1 MPTFTLLPLLLL
13 LARPAVAGAVDSP
26 SAGQATAAAPAEGF
40 EALSQR
46 ARAARDAGRNDEAIA
61 AYRQAVELR
70 PAWDEGLW
78 YLGVLQ
84 YETGRC
90 VEADSAFERFLGLKP
105 EAGPGWTI
113 RGVCAFDRGDFP
125 DAIEWLHKGIGLGLG
140 ANAELRRVAL
150 SRVAQAF
157 VKTGQFELAMGPLTQ
172 LAQLS
177 PSPPGLVETTGLALL
192 RLDMLPSELPEGRR
206 DLVQKLGR
214 AGVAHLGQ
222 RGDDA
227 ARFYAEVVSAYP
239 DAPGVHYAYGVFL
252 LRSGNEKGLTEL
264 RRAAELRPDDAMA
277 HLQIAFELLVR
288 GDFAEAR
295 ASAMKAVELA
305 PGLFA
310 ARNAL
315 GRVLVEMGET
325 EAGVR
330 ELEEAVRLA
339 PDSAETHFA
348 LARAYAKAGR
358 AEDAARERAAFAEL
372 ERRSRTPTGT
382 LPDAGPV
389 HP

>member
-1 MPTFTLLPLLLL
+1 MSTPALLPLVLL
-13 LARPAVAGAVDSP
+13 LALPAGAAGSP
-26 SAGQATAAAPAEGF
+26 WAVQAAAAVPAEGF
-40 EALSQR
+40 EALSPR

-70 PAWDEGLW
+70 PDWDEGLW

-90 VEADSAFERFLGLKP
+90 VEADSAFERFLGRKP
-105 EAGPGWTI
+105 EAGPGWTM

-125 DAIEWLHKGIGLGLG
+125 GAIEWLHKGIGLGLG
-140 ANAELRRVAL
+140 ANAELQRVARIRL
-150 SRVAQAF
+150 AQAL
-157 VKTGQFELAMGPLTQ
+157 VKTGQFELAIGPLTQ

-177 PSPPGLVETTGLALL
+177 PIPPGLVDTTGLALL
-192 RLDMLPSELPEGRR
+192 RLDVLPSEVSEGRR

-222 RGDDA
+222 RGDEA
-227 ARFYAEVVSAYP
+227 ARLYAEVVSAYP
-239 DAPGVHYAYGVFL
+239 DVPGVHYAYGVFL
-252 LRSGNEKGLTEL
+252 LRSGNERGLSEL
-264 RRAAELRPDDAMA
+264 RRAAQLRPDDAMA
-277 HLQIAFELLVR
+277 PLQIAFELLVR
-288 GDFAEAR
+288 GDFAGAR
-295 ASAMKAVELA
+295 DSAMKAVELA

-315 GRVLVEMGET
+315 GRALVEMGDIA
-325 EAGVR
+325 AGIR
-330 ELEEAVRLA
+330 ELEVAVRLA
-339 PDSAETHFA
+339 PDSAEAHFT

-372 ERRSRTPTGT
+372 EQRARTAPGT
-382 LPDAGPV
+382 LRNPGPV
-389 HP
+389 QP

>member
-1 MPTFTLLPLLLL
+1 MSTPAVLPLVVL
-13 LARPAVAGAVDSP
+13 LALPAGAASSP
-26 SAGQATAAAPAEGF
+26 SAGQAASVAPAEGF

-46 ARAARDAGRNDEAIA
+46 ARVARDAGRNDEAIA
-61 AYRQAVELR
+61 AYRKAVELR
-70 PAWDEGLW
+70 PGWDEGLW

-90 VEADSAFERFLGLKP
+90 AEADSAFERFLSLKP
-105 EAGPGWTI
+105 QAGPGWAI

-140 ANAELRRVAL
+140 GNAELQRVAL

-157 VKTGQFELAMGPLTQ
+157 VKTGQFEVAIGPLTQ
-172 LAQLS
+172 LAQLV
-177 PSPPGLVETTGLALL
+177 PTPPGLVETTGLALL
-192 RLDMLPSELPEGRR
+192 RLDMLPSEIPEGRR

-222 RGDDA
+222 RGEEA
-227 ARFYAEVVSAYP
+227 ARLYAEVASEYP
-239 DAPGVHYAYGVFL
+239 DTPGVHYAYGVFL
-252 LRSGNEKGLTEL
+252 LRSGSDKGLSEL

-277 HLQIAFELLVR
+277 HLQIAFELLAR
-288 GDFAEAR
+288 GAFAEAR
-295 ASAMKAVELA
+295 DSAMKAVELA

-315 GRVLVEMGET
+315 GRALVEMGDMA
-325 EAGVR
+325 AGIR
-330 ELEEAVRLA
+330 ELEVAVRLA
-339 PDSAETHFA
+339 PESAETHFT

-358 AEDAARERAAFAEL
+358 PEDAARERAVFAEL
-372 ERRSRTPTGT
+372 EERARTAP
-382 LPDAGPV
+382 AGPPDPG

>member
-1 MPTFTLLPLLLL
+1 MSTPALLPLVLL
-13 LARPAVAGAVDSP
+13 LALPAGAAAAPSAAQAPAVV
-26 SAGQATAAAPAEGF
+26 PAEGF

-46 ARAARDAGRNDEAIA
+46 ARVARDAGRNDEAIA
-61 AYRQAVELR
+61 AYREAVELR
-70 PAWDEGLW
+70 PDWDEGLW

-90 VEADSAFERFLGLKP
+90 VEADSAFDRFLRLKP
-105 EAGPGWTI
+105 AAGPGWAI

-125 DAIEWLHKGIGLGLG
+125 EAIEWLHRSIGLGLG
-140 ANAELRRVAL
+140 ANAELQRVARIRL
-150 SRVAQAF
+150 AQAL
-157 VKTGQFELAMGPLTQ
+157 VKTGQFELAIGSLTQ

-177 PSPPGLVETTGLALL
+177 PAPPGLVETTGLALL

-222 RGDDA
+222 RGEEA
-227 ARFYAEVVSAYP
+227 APLYAAVASEYP
-239 DAPGVHYAYGVFL
+239 DTPGVHYAYGVFL
-252 LRSGNEKGLTEL
+252 LRSGSDKGLAEL

-277 HLQIAFELLVR
+277 PLQIAFELLVR
-288 GDFAEAR
+288 GEFAEAR
-295 ASAMKAVELA
+295 DSALKAVELA

-315 GRVLVEMGET
+315 GRALVEMGDIT
-325 EAGVR
+325 AGIR
-330 ELEEAVRLA
+330 ELEVAVRLA
-339 PDSAETHFA
+339 PDSAETHYT

-358 AEDAARERAAFAEL
+358 PEDAARERAAFAEL
-372 ERRSRTPTGT
+372 EQRARTAPGT
-382 LPDAGPV
+382 LRNPGPV
-389 HP
+389 QP

>member
-1 MPTFTLLPLLLL
+1 MSTPALLALALL
-13 LARPAVAGAVDSP
+13 LALPAGAAGSP
-26 SAGQATAAAPAEGF
+26 SAVQAAAAVPAEGF
-40 EALSQR
+40 EAVSQR
-46 ARAARDAGRNDEAIA
+46 ARAAREAGRNDEAIA

-70 PAWDEGLW
+70 PEWDEGLW

-90 VEADSAFERFLGLKP
+90 ADADSAFDRFLGLKP
-105 EAGPGWTI
+105 AAGPGWAI

-125 DAIEWLHKGIGLGLG
+125 DAIEWLHRAIGLGLG
-140 ANAELRRVAL
+140 GNAELQRVAL
-150 SRVAQAF
+150 SRVAQAL
-157 VKTGQFELAMGPLTQ
+157 VKTGQFELAIGPLTQ

-192 RLDMLPSELPEGRR
+192 RLPQLPSEVLENRR

-222 RGDDA
+222 RGEEA
-227 ARFYAEVVSAYP
+227 ARSYAEVVSAYP
-239 DAPGVHYAYGVFL
+239 DVPGVRYAYGVFL
-252 LRSGNEKGLTEL
+252 LRSGSEKGLSEL

-277 HLQIAFELLVR
+277 HLQIAFELLAR
-288 GDFAEAR
+288 GDFVGAR
-295 ASAMKAVELA
+295 ESAMKAVDLA

-315 GRVLVEMGET
+315 GRALVEMGDIA
-325 EAGVR
+325 AGVR
-330 ELEEAVRLA
+330 ELEVAVRLA
-339 PDSAETHFA
+339 PDSAETHFT

-358 AEDAARERAAFAEL
+358 PEDAARERAAFAEL
-372 ERRSRTPTGT
+372 EERARTAPGS
-382 LPDAGPV
+382 LRNPGPAQ
-389 HP
+389 P